1 MTRRERGLVGLILL
15 IVIVAILLFVW
26 PGWAVSRTTTTTPP
40 PASAQQSTQQGTVGT
55 QQPATKPIQ
64 PGPALAPVGPQSITG
79 GQCEGLLD
87 YGVFG
92 LTEFSSAQYYLHVQI
107 WRQGQD
113 NFERESLLPPGRY
126 AIKVNNLNGHTW
138 ELGPNC
144 SAEQA
149 LAKHVE
155 PSIQRRQSLLA
166 STKGYVHW
174 SQLVSEGLISVIA
187 QVQPVPNVP
196 NSLSGAGQQSGQVQQ
211 QPVQQQQPAQQPSG
225 LTTQPVAPSAQ
236 QAPVVQAPVAPAQQ
250 AVACD
255 STRED
260 RTPGQSW
267 TPRGDFRIVNFW
279 SNQTA
284 NQQERKLLLRPGENP
299 GLLGGGSSWSW
310 PANCESTVLSEF
322 GKNPKQEVTLA
333 QLRTEGLAR

>member
-1 MTRRERGLVGLILL
+1 M
-15 IVIVAILLFVW
+15 
-26 PGWAVSRTTTTTPP
+26 
-40 PASAQQSTQQGTVGT
+40 
-55 QQPATKPIQ
+55 
-64 PGPALAPVGPQSITG
+64 GPQSITG
-79 GQCEGLLD
+79 GQCERLLD

-144 SAEQA
+144 STEQA

-196 NSLSGAGQQSGQVQQ
+196 NSL
-211 QPVQQQQPAQQPSG
+211 QPTSQPSG
-225 LTTQPVAPSAQ
+225 VTTQPVAQ
-236 QAPVVQAPVAPAQQ
+236 QAPVAQAPVAPAQQ

-299 GLLGGGSSWSW
+299 SLLGGGSSWNW
-310 PANCESTVLSEF
+310 PASCESTVMAEYA
-322 GKNPKQEVTLA
+322 KNPKPEVTLA
-333 QLRTEGLAR
+333 QLRAEGLSR